1 MKLNSD
7 CIRDILLLMEKADYE
22 EVVYADTL
30 FNSLQNYD
38 KNTISYSVKKMVEAG
53 LITAAIVNGDDRS
66 EIEFLDDI
74 TYYGHEFL
82 NNVRSD
88 TIWKNV
94 KEIGTKIEVN
104 SINALTQIAT
114 GVISTLINHQL
125 GI

>member
-94 KEIGTKIEVN
+94 KEVGTKIEVN

-114 GVISTLINHQL
+114 GVISALINHQL

>member
-114 GVISTLINHQL
+114 GVISALINHQL